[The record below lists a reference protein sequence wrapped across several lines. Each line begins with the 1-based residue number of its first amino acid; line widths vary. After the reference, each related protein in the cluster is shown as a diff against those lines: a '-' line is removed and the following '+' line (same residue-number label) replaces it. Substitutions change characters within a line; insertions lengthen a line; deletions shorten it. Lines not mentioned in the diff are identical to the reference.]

1 MKKLDSDNIIHPK
14 GSLIVVS
21 APSGCGK
28 DTIVKEVLKRMKGDV
43 HLSVSMTTR
52 PMRAD
57 EAEGVNYYY
66 VSAETFK
73 DKIEKGEILEY
84 TIYGGNYYGTPAGP
98 VRHQLESGKTVI
110 LIIEVEGGGNVKKLF
125 PDAVKVFVIPPCFD
139 VLEKR
144 LRGRGTDEEETIR
157 KRLEIAKDELDR
169 AAEYDYIIENDVLE
183 EAIEDLICIIKA
195 ERFKTKYMINKV
207 SEVINNA

>member
-1 MKKLDSDNIIHPK
+1 MSK

-28 DTIVKEVLKRMKGDV
+28 DTIVKEVLNKLKGEV

-52 PMRAD
+52 AMRQD
-57 EAEGVNYYY
+57 EAEGVNYFY
-66 VSAETFK
+66 VTTDVFK
-73 DKIEKGEILEY
+73 EKIANGEILEY

-98 VRHQLESGKTVI
+98 VRQQLESGKTVI

-125 PDAVKVFVIPPCFD
+125 PDAVKVFVIPPSFD

-144 LRGRGTDEEETIR
+144 LRGRGTDDEETIS
-157 KRLEIAKDELDR
+157 KRLEIAKDELER
-169 AAEYDYIIENDVLE
+169 AYEYDYIIENDVLE
-183 EAIEDLICIIKA
+183 EAVEDLISIIRA
-195 ERFKTKYMINKV
+195 ERFQTKYMINKL

>member
-1 MKKLDSDNIIHPK
+1 MSK

-28 DTIVKEVLKRMKGDV
+28 DTIVKEVLNRLKGEV

-52 PMRAD
+52 AMRQD
-57 EAEGVNYYY
+57 EAEGVNYFY
-66 VSAETFK
+66 VTTDVFK
-73 DKIEKGEILEY
+73 EKIANGEILEY

-98 VRHQLESGKTVI
+98 VRQQLESGKTVI

-125 PDAVKVFVIPPCFD
+125 PDAVKVFVIPPSFD

-144 LRGRGTDEEETIR
+144 LRGRGTDDEETIS
-157 KRLEIAKDELDR
+157 KRLEIAKDELER
-169 AAEYDYIIENDVLE
+169 AYEYDYIIENDVLE
-183 EAIEDLICIIKA
+183 EAVEDLISIIRA
-195 ERFKTKYMINKV
+195 ERFQTKYMINKL